1 MPRGTRVAHGIVAL
15 CALLAFACAW
25 QGPPKSDLE
34 HQPAT
39 PVVVLATTGQVS
51 PAQAEDAIDEAVAT
65 AASRRRAEQL
75 VTAIQAQTG
84 VPLIRGNHTRLLI
97 DGPQTYQAML
107 AAVEKAHD
115 HIHIETYIF
124 ASDEV
129 GQRFADAL
137 RRKHQ
142 EGVAVRIIYD
152 AVGSVATRRAF
163 FDELAAQGIE
173 VAEFHP
179 LKPSSIYKINNRD
192 HRKLVVIDGTV
203 AFTGG
208 INISSTYAKSS
219 TSNPGPEAGVKS
231 GWRDTQLEIRGP
243 AVKQLQELFV
253 QTWTRLGKPLDAETR
268 RLYPQLDEVGEDLVQ
283 VVPSEGGDQREF
295 RIYTA
300 YLAAIRNATR
310 KIWIQQAYFAPN
322 PELRQELILAAK
334 RGVDIRIIVPGF
346 TDSRPVYYASRATY
360 GELLESGISL
370 YEHNEALLHA
380 KTAVVDGV
388 WSTVGSCNIDP
399 RSFVHNNEL
408 NAAVVSSDLGR
419 DMERVFHKDLENS
432 QRIDPKAWSERP
444 AGERVLE
451 FMSGLFSY
459 WL

>member
-1 MPRGTRVAHGIVAL
+1 MPRGTLAHGIVAL
-15 CALLAFACAW
+15 GLLTVACAW
-25 QGPPKSDLE
+25 HGPPKTDVE
-34 HQPAT
+34 PRAAT
-39 PVVVLATTGQVS
+39 PVVLAATGQVS
-51 PAQAEDAIDEAVAT
+51 QAQAQAAIDEATAT
-65 AASRRRAEQL
+65 AASRKRAEEL

-84 VPLIRGNHTRLLI
+84 VPLIRGNHARLLI
-97 DGPQTYQAML
+97 DGPATYKAIL

-115 HIHIETYIF
+115 HVHIETYIF
-124 ASDEV
+124 ADDEI
-129 GQRFADAL
+129 GRRFAQVL
-137 RRKHQ
+137 SRKRQ

-152 AVGSVATRRAF
+152 AVGSVESSRAF
-163 FDELAAQGIE
+163 FESMAAEGIE

-179 LKPSSIYKINNRD
+179 LKPTKIYNINNRD
-192 HRKLVVIDGTV
+192 HRKLVVVDGTV

-219 TSNPGPEAGVKS
+219 TSRPGPQAGVKS
-231 GWRDTQLEIRGP
+231 GWRDTQVEIRGP

-253 QTWTRLGKPLDAETR
+253 QTWKRLGKQLDPAT
-268 RLYPQLDEVGEDLVQ
+268 RLYPELDEVGEDLVQ
-283 VVPSEGGDQREF
+283 VVPSEGGDRSEF

-322 PELRQELILAAK
+322 PELRQELIQAAN
-334 RGVDIRIIVPGF
+334 RGVDVRIVVPGF
-346 TDSRPVYYASRATY
+346 SDSRPVYYASRATY
-360 GELLESGISL
+360 EDLLESGISI
-370 YEHNEALLHA
+370 YEHNESLLHA

-419 DMERVFHKDLENS
+419 DMERVFQNDLENS
-432 QRIDPKAWSERP
+432 QRIDPKTWKDRPASERM
-444 AGERVLE
+444 LE
-451 FMSGLFSY
+451 FLSGLFSY

>member
-1 MPRGTRVAHGIVAL
+1 MPRAILAHGIVAV

-25 QGPPKSDLE
+25 QGPPKADVKP
-34 HQPAT
+34 QPAT
-39 PVVVLATTGQVS
+39 PVVLAATGQVS

-65 AASRRRAEQL
+65 AASRHRAEQL

-97 DGPQTYQAML
+97 DGPQTYKAIL
-107 AAVEKAHD
+107 AAVDKAHD

-124 ASDEV
+124 ADDDV
-129 GQRFADAL
+129 GHRFADAL

-152 AVGSVATRRAF
+152 AVGSLASGRAF
-163 FDELAAQGIE
+163 FDEMAAQGIE

-179 LKPSSIYKINNRD
+179 LNPSSLHKINNRD
-192 HRKLVVIDGTV
+192 HRKLIVIDGTV

-208 INISSTYAKSS
+208 INISSTYSKPS
-219 TSNPGPEAGVKS
+219 TSRPGPEAGVKS
-231 GWRDTQLEIRGP
+231 GWRDTQVEVRGP

-253 QTWTRLGKPLDAETR
+253 QTWTRLGKPLDPKTH
-268 RLYPQLDEVGEDLVQ
+268 RLYPPLDEVGEDLVQ
-283 VVPSEGGDQREF
+283 VVPSEGGDNNEF

-346 TDSRPVYYASRATY
+346 TDSRPIYYASRATY
-360 GELLESGISL
+360 GELLERGISL

-388 WSTVGSCNIDP
+388 WSTIGSCNIDP

-408 NAAVVSSDLGR
+408 NAAVVSADLAR
-419 DMERVFHKDLENS
+419 DMEKVFQQDLENS
-432 QRIDPKAWSERP
+432 HRMDPKAWSERP
-444 AGERVLE
+444 TSERMLE
-451 FMSGLFSY
+451 FLSGLFSY

>member
-1 MPRGTRVAHGIVAL
+1 MPRATRVAHGIVTL

-97 DGPQTYQAML
+97 DGPQTYQAIL

-152 AVGSVATRRAF
+152 AVGSVATRRGF
-163 FDELAAQGIE
+163 FAELAAQGIE

-179 LKPSSIYKINNRD
+179 LKPSSLYKINNRD

-253 QTWTRLGKPLDAETR
+253 QTWTRLGKPLDSETR
-268 RLYPQLDEVGEDLVQ
+268 GLYPQLDEVGEDLVQ

-408 NAAVVSSDLGR
+408 NAAVVSADLGR
-419 DMERVFHKDLENS
+419 DMERVFQQDLENS

>member
-1 MPRGTRVAHGIVAL
+1 MPRATLAHGILAL

-25 QGPPKSDLE
+25 HGPPKTDIE
-34 HQPAT
+34 PRTAT
-39 PVVVLATTGQVS
+39 PVVLAATGQVS
-51 PAQAEDAIDEAVAT
+51 KAQAEEAIDEATAT
-65 AASRRRAEQL
+65 AASRKRAEQL

-124 ASDEV
+124 ADDEV
-129 GQRFADAL
+129 GHRFADAL
-137 RRKHQ
+137 RRKQ
-142 EGVAVRIIYD
+142 EEGVAVRIIYD
-152 AVGSVATRRAF
+152 AVGSVASSRAF
-163 FDELAAQGIE
+163 FDQMAAQGIE
-173 VAEFHP
+173 IAEFHP

-192 HRKLVVIDGTV
+192 HRKLVVIDGSV

-208 INISSTYAKSS
+208 INISSTYSKSS
-219 TSNPGPEAGVKS
+219 TSDPGPEAGVKS
-231 GWRDTQLEIRGP
+231 GWRDTQLEVRGP
-243 AVKQLQELFV
+243 AVKQLQALFV
-253 QTWTRLGKPLDAETR
+253 QTWTRLGKHLDPSTR
-268 RLYPQLDEVGEDLVQ
+268 GLYPELDEVGEDLVQ
-283 VVPSEGGDQREF
+283 VVPSEGGDNSEF

-322 PELRQELILAAK
+322 PELRQELIEAAK
-334 RGVDIRIIVPGF
+334 RGVDVRIVVPGF

-360 GELLESGISL
+360 GELLENGISL
-370 YEHNEALLHA
+370 YEHKEALLHA

-408 NAAVVSSDLGR
+408 NAAVVSADLAR
-419 DMERVFHKDLENS
+419 DMEKVFQKDLENS
-432 QRIDPKAWSERP
+432 QRIDPKTWSERP
-444 AGERVLE
+444 ASERVLE

>member
-1 MPRGTRVAHGIVAL
+1 MPRGAPGHGIVAA
-15 CALLAFACAW
+15 CALLTFACAW
-25 QGPPKSDLE
+25 QGPPRADVE
-34 HQPAT
+34 PGPAK
-39 PVVVLATTGQVS
+39 PVVVLAATGQVS
-51 PAQAEDAIDEAVAT
+51 PAKAQDAIDAAVAT
-65 AASRRRAEQL
+65 TASRERAEQL
-75 VTAIQAQTG
+75 VAAIQAQTG
-84 VPLIRGNHTRLLI
+84 VPLIRGNHARLLI
-97 DGPQTYQAML
+97 DGPQTYQAIL

-124 ASDEV
+124 ADDEV

-137 RRKHQ
+137 TRKQ
-142 EGVAVRIIYD
+142 REGVAVRIIYD
-152 AVGSVATRRAF
+152 AVGSVASNRAF
-163 FDELAAQGIE
+163 FDGMAAQGIE

-179 LKPSSIYKINNRD
+179 LKPSSLYKLNNRD
-192 HRKLVVIDGTV
+192 HRKLTVIDGTV

-219 TSNPGPEAGVKS
+219 TSSPGPEAGMKS
-231 GWRDTQLEIRGP
+231 AWRDTQVEVRGP
-243 AVKQLQELFV
+243 AVKQLQALFV
-253 QTWTRLGKPLDAETR
+253 QTWTRLGKHLDPATR
-268 RLYPQLDEVGEDLVQ
+268 GLYPQLDEVGDDLVQ
-283 VVPSEGGDQREF
+283 VVPSEGGDNSEF
-295 RIYTA
+295 RIYSA

-322 PELRQELILAAK
+322 PELRQELIQAAK

-346 TDSRPVYYASRATY
+346 TDSRPIYYASRKTY
-360 GELLESGISL
+360 GELLENGISL

-408 NAAVVSSDLGR
+408 NAAVVSADFGR
-419 DMERVFHKDLENS
+419 DMEKVFRKDLENS
-432 QRIDPKAWSERP
+432 QRIDPKVWSERP
-444 AGERVLE
+444 ASERILE

>member
-1 MPRGTRVAHGIVAL
+1 MRCGAKP
-15 CALLAFACAW
+15 
-25 QGPPKSDLE
+25 
-34 HQPAT
+34 
-39 PVVVLATTGQVS
+39 
-51 PAQAEDAIDEAVAT
+51 
-65 AASRRRAEQL
+65 
-75 VTAIQAQTG
+75 
-84 VPLIRGNHTRLLI
+84 
-97 DGPQTYQAML
+97 
-107 AAVEKAHD
+107 
-115 HIHIETYIF
+115 
-124 ASDEV
+124 
-129 GQRFADAL
+129 
-137 RRKHQ
+137 
-142 EGVAVRIIYD
+142 EGVAVPHHLRC
-152 AVGSVATRRAF
+152 RRKCRDPWGF
-163 FDELAAQGIE
+163 FDALAAQGIE
-173 VAEFHP
+173 VAEFQP
-179 LKPSSIYKINNRD
+179 AEAEFDLQVNNRD

-268 RLYPQLDEVGEDLVQ
+268 RLYPQLDEVGEDLRAGRAERGWR
-283 VVPSEGGDQREF
+283 PARIPHLHRLPGGDPQRHAQDLDPAEP
-295 RIYTA
+295 
-300 YLAAIRNATR
+300 
-310 KIWIQQAYFAPN
+310 YFAPN

-346 TDSRPVYYASRATY
+346 TDSRPVYYAARATY

-408 NAAVVSSDLGR
+408 NAAVVSADLGR
-419 DMERVFHKDLENS
+419 EMERVFHKDLENS